1 MCAVIDNSMA
11 YTTFKQWLLKQEQQ
25 MTDDDLQKQVA
36 TAAQRGIQN
45 PGESATKNVQDTV
58 TKLSQQTKDPDQL
71 AKLATAADEVSGQKK
86 LAMKK
91 KMNKK

>member
-1 MCAVIDNSMA
+1 MENTS
-11 YTTFKQWLLKQEQQ
+11 FKQWLHEQEQ

-36 TAAQRGIQN
+36 TAAQRGIAN
-45 PGESATKNVQDTV
+45 PGESATKSVQDTV

-71 AKLATAADEVSGQKK
+71 AKLANAADEVSGQKK

-91 KMNKK
+91 KMKKK

>member
-1 MCAVIDNSMA
+1 MA
-11 YTTFKQWLLKQEQQ
+11 YKTFSQWLLEQQ
-25 MTDDDLQKQVA
+25 GQEITDDDLKQQVA

-45 PGESATKNVQDTV
+45 PGESATKSVQDTV

-86 LAMKK
+86 AMKK